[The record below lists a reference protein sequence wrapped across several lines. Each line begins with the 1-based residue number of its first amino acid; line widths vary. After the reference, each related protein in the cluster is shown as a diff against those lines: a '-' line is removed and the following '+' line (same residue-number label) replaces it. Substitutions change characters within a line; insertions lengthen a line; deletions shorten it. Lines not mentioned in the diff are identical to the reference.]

1 MSSGRTESRFG
12 KWRALVGAALLAGL
26 WAVWN
31 PGDHKSWIVG
41 APVVAVASV
50 VAAQLGRGGSALR
63 VNVAGAARFAAFFGV
78 QSFRGGWD
86 VARRAFSPRMTLR
99 PALVTIPRRLRE
111 VAAQVFLANV
121 VSLLPG
127 TVSADL
133 ADGAVTLHALD
144 ASPATLAEVRA
155 LEERIAALFGLA
167 FMEKE
172 EAAT

>member
-26 WAVWN
+26 WAAWN

-41 APVVAVASV
+41 APVVALATAAAIRLSSDASRRMS
-50 VAAQLGRGGSALR
+50 L
-63 VNVAGAARFAAFFGV
+63 AGASRFAVFFGV

-99 PALVTIPRRLRE
+99 PALVTIPLRLRE

-144 ASPATLAEVRA
+144 AGPATLAEVRA
-155 LEERIAALFGLA
+155 LEERIAALLGLA
-167 FMEKE
+167 FMEEE